1 MKRKRKKEKVK
12 KDNSH
17 SKNIKKKS
25 NLVFLIPIWMN
36 QVRLRSFKPFMTAIL
51 TDETGWP
58 QGRKQAGG
66 KNSLLSWLIALA
78 NRLGGRKQAG
88 RQGW

>member
-1 MKRKRKKEKVK
+1 
-12 KDNSH
+12 
-17 SKNIKKKS
+17 
-25 NLVFLIPIWMN
+25 
-36 QVRLRSFKPFMTAIL
+36 MTAIL